1 MPYWDMIPL
10 DVRSEFARVRGT
22 VKPVYKNQL
31 RGKNL
36 ILMGRVF
43 LWTEAL
49 QKGVLAALARGL
61 GIEERIVG
69 LVPIEFYCES
79 VCQNAFK
86 VP

>member
-1 MPYWDMIPL
+1 
-10 DVRSEFARVRGT
+10 
-22 VKPVYKNQL
+22 
-31 RGKNL
+31 
-36 ILMGRVF
+36 MGRVF